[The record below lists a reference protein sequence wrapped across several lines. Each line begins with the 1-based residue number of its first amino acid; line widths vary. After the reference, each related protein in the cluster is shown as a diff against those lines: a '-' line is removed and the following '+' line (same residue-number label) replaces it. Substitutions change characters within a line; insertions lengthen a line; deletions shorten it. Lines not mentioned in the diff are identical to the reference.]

1 MGIIPSA
8 RLVRRI
14 TVASAVFV
22 LIVGFAIRSV
32 FAAGE
37 DDPDEHPLVPAI
49 RLAEQARDVSAQVKD
64 YTAILSKRELIG
76 RKLVD
81 QQMRIKFRREPFSVY
96 LYFDKPSAGREV
108 LYVEGE
114 NGGKLQV
121 HEGGFASIAGTF
133 SFLPTDQKVMAENR
147 YPITEIGLHRM
158 LEVVIEQWK
167 KELEADDVEVRYY
180 PNARIREQ
188 PCRVIESNH
197 RTQSTESKYYLTR
210 LYIDKETTLP
220 VRVEQYGWPTVK
232 GGEPPLVELYM
243 YQKIRPTAGLGDM
256 DFSTKNRQYKF

>member
-1 MGIIPSA
+1 
-8 RLVRRI
+8 
-14 TVASAVFV
+14 
-22 LIVGFAIRSV
+22 
-32 FAAGE
+32 
-37 DDPDEHPLVPAI
+37 
-49 RLAEQARDVSAQVKD
+49 
-64 YTAILSKRELIG
+64 
-76 RKLVD
+76 
-81 QQMRIKFRREPFSVY
+81 
-96 LYFDKPSAGREV
+96 
-108 LYVEGE
+108 
-114 NGGKLQV
+114 
-121 HEGGFASIAGTF
+121 
-133 SFLPTDQKVMAENR
+133 MAENR

-243 YQKIRPTAGLGDM
+243 YQKIQPNAGLGDM